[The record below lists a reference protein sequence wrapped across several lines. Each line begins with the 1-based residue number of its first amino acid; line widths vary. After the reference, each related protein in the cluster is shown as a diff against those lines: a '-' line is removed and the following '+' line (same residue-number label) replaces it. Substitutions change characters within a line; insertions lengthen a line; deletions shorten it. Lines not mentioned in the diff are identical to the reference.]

1 LLSQTQ
7 ALAAAARLLNDRS
20 MWEAVQLQLQ
30 WIVGRNPFAQSIM
43 YGEGYDYQPQ
53 YATLVGDMTGEI
65 PVGIKTRYN
74 TDTPYWSTM
83 NCYNHKEVWV
93 HPAARLLAVME
104 DLAGPAP
111 GKP

>member
-1 LLSQTQ
+1 L
-7 ALAAAARLLNDRS
+7 
-20 MWEAVQLQLQ
+20 E

-111 GKP
+111 RKP